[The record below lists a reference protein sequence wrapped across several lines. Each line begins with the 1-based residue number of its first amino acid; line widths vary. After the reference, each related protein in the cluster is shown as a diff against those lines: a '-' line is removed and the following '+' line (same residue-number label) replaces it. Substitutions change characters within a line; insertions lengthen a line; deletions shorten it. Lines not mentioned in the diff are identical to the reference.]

1 VRPTLFYIPHEFL
14 GIPVLGF
21 GWVLAALVAFA
32 FAIAVLATSRKKQ
45 SVAKVF
51 EEHGIVWGVAAVIVI
66 FLLPQIETRLQVGG
80 PTPFIVGLPIR
91 GYGVM
96 LMCGVLSAMGIAM
109 VRCEK
114 AGLSREAFF
123 SLATWTVVAGML
135 GARVFYVVQKWN
147 ELAGETLREKL
158 WTAMQVTEGGL
169 VVYGSVI
176 GGLIAIAFWS
186 RNNRFPLLVIADCVT
201 PAFFIGLAFG
211 RIGCLLNGCC
221 YGGLCE
227 TSLPSITFP
236 AGSPAYM
243 DQMGS
248 GKLFGID
255 AESDSTGTSPPV
267 VIQVRPNSWAAENR
281 VQVGQ
286 KLIAIS
292 EKMVDGPSQ
301 INSIASPVYEATI
314 QVDSRQFQLVGN
326 AVPKRSIAVHP
337 SQIYAAVSGLL
348 LCLWTVLFSMI
359 VKRTGMVIGAGI
371 VAYGIQRIIE
381 EIIRVDEAGQFG
393 TSLSIAQWISI
404 AGILFGICVI
414 AKCSTALRAVD
425 RPGHSDA

>member
-1 VRPTLFYIPHEFL
+1 MRPTLFYVPHEFL

-32 FAIAVLATSRKKQ
+32 IAFLATSRKKQ
-45 SVAKVF
+45 SISKVL
-51 EEHGIVWGVAAVIVI
+51 EEQGIVWGVAALIVV
-66 FLLPQIETRLQVGG
+66 FLLPQIETRIQVGG
-80 PTPFIVGLPIR
+80 PTPWIVGLPIR

-109 VRCEK
+109 MRCEK
-114 AGLSREAFF
+114 AGLSREAFV
-123 SLATWTVVAGML
+123 SLATWTVVAGMV
-135 GARVFYVVQKWN
+135 GSRVFYCVQKWN
-147 ELAGETLREKL
+147 ELAGDTVSEKL
-158 WTAMQVTEGGL
+158 WTSLQVTEGGL

-186 RNNRFPLLVIADCVT
+186 RKNRFSLLVLADCVT

-221 YGGLCE
+221 YGGLCD

-243 DQMGS
+243 DQMAS
-248 GKLFGID
+248 GTLFGIE
-255 AESDSTGTSPPV
+255 AASDTATGGAPV
-267 VIQVRPNSWAAENR
+267 VVQVRPNSWASANQ

-292 EKMVDGPSQ
+292 EKMVDGPSP
-301 INSIASPVYEATI
+301 SDAIASPVYEATI
-314 QVDSRQFQLVGN
+314 QVNSQQFQLPSD
-326 AVPKRSIAVHP
+326 AVPTRSKAVHP

-348 LCLWTVLFSMI
+348 LSIWTMLFSTK
-359 VKRTGMVIGAGI
+359 VKRPGLVFGVGLI
-371 VAYGIQRIIE
+371 AYGIQRIIE

-393 TSLSIAQWISI
+393 TSLSIAQWISLG
-404 AGILFGICVI
+404 GILLGIGIVI
-414 AKCSTALRAVD
+414 QSRTAFRAAD
-425 RPGHSDA
+425 